1 MEDTTFTASLI
12 IEMVSNL
19 VGGLCIFL
27 LGMKYL
33 SDGVQAVAG
42 ERMRKMISMITDN
55 RIAAMGTGLFVT
67 SIIQSSSV
75 TTVMLVGLANAGL
88 MTLKQSIGV
97 ILGADIGC
105 TINAWIVAVHITK
118 YGLIMTGVAGFF
130 YMFGK
135 HERTRFV
142 AMLIMGLGMLF
153 FGLLLMEH
161 GVEPFRYH
169 QDFIALFSSF
179 TPRSLWGVIKCV
191 LIGALVTAI
200 IQSSSATIALQ
211 G

>member
-1 MEDTTFTASLI
+1 MESTTFTASLI
-12 IEMVSNL
+12 IQMISNL

-33 SDGVQAVAG
+33 SDGIQAVAG
-42 ERMRKMISMITDN
+42 DRMRKMISMVTDN

-75 TTVMLVGLANAGL
+75 TTVMLVGLVNAGL
-88 MTLKQSIGV
+88 MTLQQSIGV
-97 ILGADIGC
+97 ILGADIGT
-105 TINAWIVAVHITK
+105 TITAWIVAIKITK
-118 YGLIMTGVAGFF
+118 YGLIITGIAGLF

-135 HERTRFV
+135 YERTRFV

-161 GVEPFRYH
+161 GVEPFTLMRKY
-169 QDFIALFSSF
+169 
-179 TPRSLWGVIKCV
+179 
-191 LIGALVTAI
+191 
-200 IQSSSATIALQ
+200 
-211 G
+211 